1 MRAIKP
7 HIRLLDLAQL
17 SCAGCAQ
24 HGQCAA
30 EESRATHRARARGAR
45 SRDAA
50 SAANTIMRIGRCD
63 AATRAARARPAHRG
77 EQRAR
82 MGSPA
87 RSIRPSGC
95 VTTKLHETSVSAPDR
110 RRCRRARPASAS
122 AHVGRQ
128 RRAPRVHRVCE
139 VTSTAHKDQAG
150 SPLRRFTLST
160 RLNREARGLVHRAGR
175 GCRPEG
181 IAVPHLRA
189 RHSVQ
194 SAALLHTRR
203 VINTAIPH
211 HSAPPGR

>member
-17 SCAGCAQ
+17 SCAGCAARAVRCRRIAG
-24 HGQCAA
+24 HASSARTRGAIARRGERGENDHAHRPVRRRDAGGACAA
-30 EESRATHRARARGAR
+30 S
-45 SRDAA
+45 
-50 SAANTIMRIGRCD
+50 
-63 AATRAARARPAHRG
+63 PRG

-82 MGSPA
+82 VGGPA

-122 AHVGRQ
+122 ARIGRQ

-189 RHSVQ
+189 RHGVQ
-194 SAALLHTRR
+194 SAELLHTRR

>member
-87 RSIRPSGC
+87 RGRSGRQAASPRNFMKRPFPRQIGGDAAA
-95 VTTKLHETSVSAPDR
+95 LALR
-110 RRCRRARPASAS
+110 QQAPAS
-122 AHVGRQ
+122 G
-128 RRAPRVHRVCE
+128 
-139 VTSTAHKDQAG
+139 G
-150 SPLRRFTLST
+150 SG
-160 RLNREARGLVHRAGR
+160 AHRA
-175 GCRPEG
+175 C
-181 IAVPHLRA
+181 IAYVR
-189 RHSVQ
+189 
-194 SAALLHTRR
+194 
-203 VINTAIPH
+203 
-211 HSAPPGR
+211 